1 MPADDVDQIPGTVP
15 AVREL
20 KNFLINILVYQ
31 TYGFQHGFCNDRNH
45 GPHEKTYDEIFRN
58 GTHQSL
64 IHLLA
69 DGFRRAIQ
77 NPDQSTDWSVEYLAR
92 KVIYDY

>member
-15 AVREL
+15 AVGKL
-20 KNFLINILVYQ
+20 KNFLINILMYRPRS
-31 TYGFQHGFCNDRNH
+31 QHGYERTMIAKQ
-45 GPHEKTYDEIFRN
+45 PTKISYDEIFRN

-69 DGFRRAIQ
+69 DGFWRAVQ
-77 NPDQSTDWSVEYLAR
+77 NPPSLQTGQLRIWRGSNL
-92 KVIYDY
+92 